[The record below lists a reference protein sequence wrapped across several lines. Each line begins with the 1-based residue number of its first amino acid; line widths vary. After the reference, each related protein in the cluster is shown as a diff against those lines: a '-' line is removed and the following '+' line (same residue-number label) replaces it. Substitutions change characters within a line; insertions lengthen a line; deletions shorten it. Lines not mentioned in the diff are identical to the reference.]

1 MLTPPSLV
9 LIAPMSS
16 TWKILGILSALYLDR
31 IYFGPSCFPFNCATV
46 VWGQVPV
53 ALSAGWW

>member
-16 TWKILGILSALYLDR
+16 TWKIPGILSALYLDR

-46 VWGQVPV
+46 V
-53 ALSAGWW
+53 